1 MKTPNDSPKNS
12 RKSRWNPAILALL
25 QHATR
30 DKAAEAAGINTATLY
45 PWQKDP
51 EFQAALLEARREVFG
66 QAMGRVQQA
75 SNPAVDT
82 PIEIMN
88 EGEYLLILAN
98 TRKTSHIPVWETST
112 SHERYCTK

>member
-1 MKTPNDSPKNS
+1 MKTPNDSPKSS

-25 QHATR
+25 QRATR
-30 DKAAEAAGINTATLY
+30 DKAAEAASINTAALY
-45 PWQKDP
+45 LWQKDP

-88 EGEYLLILAN
+88 EGEYLLYPCKHSQNLAHPSLGNQHFSREILY
-98 TRKTSHIPVWETST
+98 K
-112 SHERYCTK
+112 

>member
-1 MKTPNDSPKNS
+1 MKTPNDSPKSS

-45 PWQKDP
+45 RWQKDP

>member
-1 MKTPNDSPKNS
+1 MRDLVRVQSGAGQLTKGRRYRDMKTPNDSPKSS

-45 PWQKDP
+45 RWQKDP

-75 SNPAVDT
+75 SNPGGET
-82 PIEIMN
+82 PTELMN
-88 EGEYLLILAN
+88 AGDI
-98 TRKTSHIPVWETST
+98 R
-112 SHERYCTK
+112 